1 MCAKNSSIPFPLYRY
16 KSEVRRLAVNGLPQP
31 YEGCKSG
38 KKYTAAPL
46 NFVQNIYPAAF
57 FINSR
62 ESADIPAF
70 LNKNSAHIIYT
81 VEWTVATTSSSVRLL
96 SSASA
101 AIVPASKSSLL
112 PSARLSSMTKLQ
124 RELEGNAD
132 GLIDLTF
139 GYPDGLQQPWMR
151 ALSRVPVRR
160 LQTCN
165 ARQLKQEIAA
175 WFACQYSETPARVLL
190 ANTACE
196 ALAVAI
202 SSVVEQAGDEI
213 ILFDGCFDPYPS
225 LIRSF
230 KGCPVFA
237 PRFEDGRPDLQSL
250 QSLLTRRTR
259 AVLITHPDNPLGY
272 VYSKQELEM
281 VKEFCDTAGLT
292 LIVDSAF
299 AFVSPYGADTFGP
312 LEAVRKNGSRWILI
326 ADTGKVFDLFGVRC
340 GALIA
345 PDGLAGLLQSRLDQL
360 FFRMDAL
367 RLNVLA
373 LTVGHKLWTQAAEH
387 VNYTVAANYAYLAK
401 HMDTRLRPIRPM
413 AGSLAILE
421 FDGAQTT
428 DKELAET
435 FRRSAGV
442 ALVPCSYFVFADSCC
457 GSLRNRL
464 RIALARPPK
473 IIRRAVVNLN
483 AAIND
488 VLAR

>member
-1 MCAKNSSIPFPLYRY
+1 
-16 KSEVRRLAVNGLPQP
+16 
-31 YEGCKSG
+31 
-38 KKYTAAPL
+38 
-46 NFVQNIYPAAF
+46 
-57 FINSR
+57 
-62 ESADIPAF
+62 
-70 LNKNSAHIIYT
+70 
-81 VEWTVATTSSSVRLL
+81 
-96 SSASA
+96 
-101 AIVPASKSSLL
+101 
-112 PSARLSSMTKLQ
+112 MTRLQ
-124 RELEGNAD
+124 RELEGGAD

-151 ALSRVPVRR
+151 SLSRVPARR

-175 WFACQYSETPARVLL
+175 WFADRYSETPARVLL
-190 ANTACE
+190 ANTASE
-196 ALAVAI
+196 ALAAAI
-202 SSVVEQAGDEI
+202 GSVVEQAGDEI

-225 LIRSF
+225 LIQSF
-230 KGCPVFA
+230 KGRPVFA
-237 PRFEDGRPDLQSL
+237 PRFEDGRPDLHSL
-250 QSLLTRRTR
+250 QRLLTRRTR

-272 VYSKQELEM
+272 VYSKRELNI
-281 VKEFCDTAGLT
+281 VKEFCGTAGLT
-292 LIVDSAF
+292 SIVDSAF

-312 LEAVRKNGSRWILI
+312 LEAVRNGDRWILI
-326 ADTGKVFDLFGVRC
+326 GDTGKIFDLFGVRC

-345 PDGLAGLLQSRLDQL
+345 SDALAGILQARLDQI

-367 RLNVLA
+367 RLNVIASTL
-373 LTVGHKLWTQAAEH
+373 GHKLWAQAAQH
-387 VNYTVAANYAYLAK
+387 VNHTVAANYSYLARHIHK
-401 HMDTRLRPIRPM
+401 RLRPIRPM